1 MGGSTDVRIGDDLLT
16 GRARRER
23 FHRHLHV
30 DVVPLEK
37 SQFPALRAFLQ
48 RVDSR
53 SHRFRVLPHLEG
65 FVRNHHAHLLHARV
79 LELTREQA
87 GFRSSTASAIASF
100 SMYSSSLLYK
110 NYYYPYYSIFR

>member
-1 MGGSTDVRIGDDLLT
+1 MDGLIVMATLLT
-16 GRARRER
+16 ARARRER

-65 FVRNHHAHLLHARV
+65 LVRNHHAHLLHATVRI
-79 LELTREQA
+79 
-87 GFRSSTASAIASF
+87 RSTI
-100 SMYSSSLLYK
+100 
-110 NYYYPYYSIFR
+110 SIFHDFSYSNYSFFNVSNVSMKG

>member
-1 MGGSTDVRIGDDLLT
+1 MDGLIVVATLLT
-16 GRARRER
+16 ARARRER

-65 FVRNHHAHLLHARV
+65 LVRNHHAHLLHATVRI
-79 LELTREQA
+79 
-87 GFRSSTASAIASF
+87 RSTISIFHDF
-100 SMYSSSLLYK
+100 SYS
-110 NYYYPYYSIFR
+110 NYSIIFHCVSNVSMKG